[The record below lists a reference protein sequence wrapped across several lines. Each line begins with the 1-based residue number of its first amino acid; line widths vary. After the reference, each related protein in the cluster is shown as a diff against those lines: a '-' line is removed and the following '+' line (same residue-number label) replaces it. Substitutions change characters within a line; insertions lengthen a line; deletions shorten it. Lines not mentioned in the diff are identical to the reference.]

1 MKNKKLIL
9 MIILII
15 SVIFLVSPTICYF
28 LDLIYTFEEV
38 FAILPL
44 MILGIIGTIFS
55 IKKLFEW

>member
-15 SVIFLVSPTICYF
+15 SVLFLVFPTICYF

-38 FAILPL
+38 FAILLL